1 MSYLLDVRAEGHKRV
16 LDPSERIAEV
26 LFGLIM
32 VLTFTGSLS
41 AAEAGRDDIRAML
54 IGALGCNIAWG
65 IIDGVLYLMGSL
77 GERGNNLT
85 IYRAVR
91 GARDA
96 ARARQLISDALPAP
110 IAAVLEPSDF
120 DRVHQRLKQLPDPP
134 AKPRL
139 NGSDWR
145 GALGVFL
152 LVFLSTFPVAIP
164 FIVMQDAASAMRAS
178 NAIAIVMMFIAGVA
192 YGRTVGWSPWAV
204 GLCMVALGSVLV
216 AMTIALGG

>member
-1 MSYLLDVRAEGHKRV
+1 MPHLLDVPASGPTRV

-41 AAEAGRDDIRAML
+41 AAEAGRDDVRAML

-65 IIDGVLYLMGSL
+65 IIDGVLYLMGAL
-77 GERGNNLT
+77 GERGTNLRVF
-85 IYRAVR
+85 RAVR

-96 ARARQLISDALPAP
+96 ARARRLITDALPPAL
-110 IAAVLEPSDF
+110 ASVLDPADV
-120 DRVHQRLKQLPDPP
+120 DRMHQRLTQLPEPP
-134 AKPRL
+134 TRPRL
-139 NGSDWR
+139 SGSDWR

-152 LVFLSTFPVAIP
+152 LVFISTFPVAIP
-164 FIVMQDAASAMRAS
+164 FIVMEDAMRAMRAS
-178 NAIAIVMMFIAGVA
+178 NAIAVAMMFVAGVA
-192 YGRTVGWSPWAV
+192 YGRVVGWSPWAV
-204 GLCMVALGSVLV
+204 GVSMVALGSVLV